1 MYLCSSFS
9 DYYFVNM
16 KKVLFINKVYGVAKG
31 TMALALMTLMPL
43 SAEAQKQWTLQECID
58 YAMANNITLQQSK
71 LKKESATEELKG
83 AKAALLPTLSASTN
97 QSLGYQPWKD
107 TGMSYVTNGTV
118 NTKVDKTS
126 YNGSYSLSGQWTVW
140 NGNRNINT
148 IKLDQ
153 LSEEQ
158 AELSTKETA
167 NSIQERIAQI
177 YAQILYLAENVKVNE
192 QMLETSKKNEE
203 RGQEM
208 LSVGKMS
215 KADVAQLSAQR
226 ANDEYA
232 IVEAQSQLMNYELQ
246 LKQLLEIT
254 DEERFNVAIPEITDD
269 QVLAQIPELQTVY
282 EQALMSRPEIERSQL
297 AIKSSGVSVALAKAG
312 WMPSINL
319 TGGVTTSTNSLS
331 SNGWGDQ
338 IKSNVN
344 TSLGVGVTVPI
355 YDGRSTKTSV
365 NKAKI
370 QQLQAQLDLQDQ
382 QKTLYSNIQQFWL
395 NAWTNQQKYQAAKS
409 SVESAQQS
417 YDLLSEQFRLGLKN
431 IVELMAG
438 KDNLLSQ
445 QQSQLQSKYMA
456 LYNRQMLEFYQD
468 GVLK

>member
-1 MYLCSSFS
+1 MR
-9 DYYFVNM
+9 
-16 KKVLFINKVYGVAKG
+16 KVLFI
-31 TMALALMTLMPL
+31 LFLLPL
-43 SAEAQKQWTLQECID
+43 SVSAQKQWTLQECID

-97 QSLGYQPWKD
+97 QSFGYQPWKD

-203 RGQEM
+203 RGKEM

-226 ANDEYA
+226 ANDEYT

-254 DEERFNVAIPEITDD
+254 DEERFQVAIPEITDER
-269 QVLAQIPELQTVY
+269 VLAQIPELQAVY

-297 AIKSSGVSVALAKAG
+297 AIKSSGVNVALAKAG
-312 WMPSINL
+312 WMPSVNL
-319 TGGVTTSTNSLS
+319 TGGITTSTNSLS
-331 SNGWGDQ
+331 GNGWGDQ

-445 QQSQLQSKYMA
+445 QQSQLQSKYLA
-456 LYNRQMLEFYQD
+456 LYNQQMLEFYQN
-468 GVLK
+468 GTLR

>member
-1 MYLCSSFS
+1 MR
-9 DYYFVNM
+9 
-16 KKVLFINKVYGVAKG
+16 KVLFI
-31 TMALALMTLMPL
+31 LFLLPL
-43 SAEAQKQWTLQECID
+43 SVSAQKQWTLQECID

-97 QSLGYQPWKD
+97 QSFGYQPWKD

-177 YAQILYLAENVKVNE
+177 YAQILYLAENVKVNK

-203 RGQEM
+203 RGKEM

-226 ANDEYA
+226 ANDEYT

-254 DEERFNVAIPEITDD
+254 DEERFQVAIPEISDER
-269 QVLAQIPELQTVY
+269 VLAQIPELQTVY

-297 AIKSSGVSVALAKAG
+297 AIKSSGVNVALAKAG
-312 WMPSINL
+312 WMPSVNL
-319 TGGVTTSTNSLS
+319 TGGITTSTNSLS
-331 SNGWGDQ
+331 GNGWGDQ

-445 QQSQLQSKYMA
+445 QQSQLQSKYLA
-456 LYNRQMLEFYQD
+456 LYNQQMLEFYQN
-468 GVLK
+468 GTLR